1 MKIGFRVM
9 RQAREADKLHTQT
22 RTQACHTEGHP
33 QKRERKEGE
42 TYTTIIHSLAPFRFV
57 GLIVFHE
64 GLHQVLGP
72 LGSGS
77 LFGG

>member
-1 MKIGFRVM
+1 MQDSQTNAHTSRSE
-9 RQAREADKLHTQT
+9 QAYHTDS
-22 RTQACHTEGHP
+22 HP
-33 QKRERKEGE
+33 QKRERKGGE

-57 GLIVFHE
+57 CLIVFHE

-77 LFGG
+77 LFRG